1 MLPANR
7 NACAMYI
14 SVPLAIS
21 SMSKTCTK
29 ARLMLDN
36 ISTTAIMYWTNLK
49 PVSFICSELKRGD
62 ADLRPPSIRE

>member
-1 MLPANR
+1 MEPANR

-36 ISTTAIMYWTNLK
+36 ISVTAIMYWTNLK
-49 PVSFICSELKRGD
+49 PVSFICSKLKKGAQNCAPFD
-62 ADLRPPSIRE
+62 